1 MNESNDPSMPLY
13 VQQKSTGGLSRI
25 TAERMGTMVIGL
37 VLVMITGCAASFFKE
52 ETVAERFDKAMKK
65 LAERC
70 AKEPPKPGD
79 TTCDPLKLKPAD
91 PLATEEGRFAHS
103 IKIPNPLPED
113 SGYKPGMS
121 TKEYFDH
128 LCKTEAGE
136 FIFKTVEK
144 VEGILQMRP
153 RTEATDYMLE
163 HLYAIEDPYGET
175 YGEEFNM
182 GSEALKPGTFQDGY
196 VNPPYADAV
205 KTKDVKKRTYE
216 LYKPDQNYKFLEK
229 PIPAFLQSQTDEV
242 KYLRYTRPNTEK
254 LVYEDGQYM
263 YPRDQQPP
271 LIEERIQ
278 VPKSRYGFTWRGIS
292 RPHDRELGI
301 AGGEVILLD
310 LRVNE
315 VLAVRRGYLASGRTR
330 DTVGG
335 IWWLGAAACPSRPVT
350 AMGEFLHK
358 VLKPTSSVD

>member
-1 MNESNDPSMPLY
+1 MSNPKDAVMTLNVRLNPVEPMSLMT
-13 VQQKSTGGLSRI
+13 VS
-25 TAERMGTMVIGL
+25 RMGTLVVSL
-37 VLVMITGCAASFFKE
+37 VLVMLTGCAASFFKE

-65 LAERC
+65 LAARC

-113 SGYKPGMS
+113 SGYKPGMT

-128 LCKTEAGE
+128 LCKNEAGE
-136 FIFKTVEK
+136 FIFKTVEN
-144 VEGILQMRP
+144 VEGIMQMRP
-153 RTEATDYMLE
+153 RAEASDYMLQ
-163 HLYAIEDPYGET
+163 HLHVLEDPYGET

-182 GSEALKPGTFQDGY
+182 GPDALKTGIQDGY
-196 VNPPYADAV
+196 VNPRFSDAV
-205 KTKDVKKRTYE
+205 RTMDVNKRTHRRYR
-216 LYKPDQNYKFLEK
+216 PDQNYKFLEK
-229 PIPAFLQSQTDEV
+229 PIPVVLQKQAEGAT
-242 KYLRYTRPNTEK
+242 YLRYTRPNTDK
-254 LVYEDGQYM
+254 LIFENGQYM

-271 LIEERIQ
+271 LIEER
-278 VPKSRYGFTWRGIS
+278 VKEPKSRYGFTWRGVT

-301 AGGEVILLD
+301 AGGEVIILD
-310 LRVNE
+310 VQTNE
-315 VLAVRRGYLASGRTR
+315 VLAVRRGYLASGRTQ

-335 IWWLGAAACPSRPVT
+335 IWWLGAAACPTRPVT

-358 VLKPTSSVD
+358 VLKPTTSVN